1 MDGHQLNGQRGFTAR
16 LTADALVSP
25 GVRYVQLVIFTLAGF
40 LAGVVIGLLF
50 RRFPPAWVEA
60 VGTWFAGFVALFA
73 VILAVI
79 AFRSEEFARRLDQA
93 QANRTERAMLQH
105 EADLVVCEA
114 RVGFAELEMLGGAKV
129 LRGEL
134 EGDLVAPSE
143 LNIYAKN
150 NSSLAVTDVR
160 CQVSQLGDDWIKLS
174 DLLLPGDDATE
185 RIPVTKPFKVH
196 TDNRELHES
205 ATFRF
210 SLGRVRWTT
219 QYGQLAERVDP

>member
-1 MDGHQLNGQRGFTAR
+1 M
-16 LTADALVSP
+16 DALVSP

-73 VILAVI
+73 VILAVL

-105 EADLVVCEA
+105 AADLVVCEA
-114 RVGFAELEMLGGAKV
+114 RVHIAEHPMLEGVKV
-129 LRGEL
+129 LSGKM
-134 EGDLVAPSE
+134 EGDLVIPSE
-143 LNIYAKN
+143 LDIYAKN

-185 RIPVTKPFKVH
+185 QIPVTEPFRVH
-196 TDNRELHES
+196 KDNRELHES
-205 ATFRF
+205 AAFTF
-210 SLGRVRWTT
+210 SLGRVRWST
-219 QYGQLAERVDP
+219 QYGQLAERLDP